1 MPIAD
6 IPGQVLIRDSFEGEP
21 FAIRCLEPHDPHTS
35 LGCVLTISDNQTPQ
49 FEMLETKLQ
58 DWKSRVTSSTL
69 RGDGKMTAYD
79 SYLKE
84 SMKYVLPTIS
94 LTKFQCSELDKIIA
108 PVLLNA
114 LSTHRNVSRII
125 LYSPERHGGYGV
137 FDVWHL
143 QGSEKLKFFMMHY
156 RRHDTTGQLFKIS
169 LQWLQMEAGVSAPF
183 YKFSYESIE
192 SILTTCWL
200 KHLYQYLDSCNATL
214 HDLHPWTY
222 EAPREHDFL
231 FKKSLSNPTSHAYE

>member
-1 MPIAD
+1 MSIAD
-6 IPGQVLIRDSFEGEP
+6 TPGQVLIRDSLEGEP
-21 FAIRCLEPHDPHTS
+21 FAIRRLEPHDPHTS

-58 DWKSRVTSSTL
+58 DWKSRVTSSSL
-69 RGDGKMTAYD
+69 RGDEKMTAHD

-156 RRHDTTGQLFKIS
+156 RRHDTTGQLFKMS
-169 LQWLQMEAGVSAPF
+169 L
-183 YKFSYESIE
+183 
-192 SILTTCWL
+192 
-200 KHLYQYLDSCNATL
+200 
-214 HDLHPWTY
+214 
-222 EAPREHDFL
+222 
-231 FKKSLSNPTSHAYE
+231 